1 MATRPDTP
9 NTTILAIELLR
20 RIPRNRKVT
29 AAELHEQLQHA
40 GHGRDLRTIQRQLE
54 TLCEHFD
61 IECDD
66 RSKPYGY
73 CWKAQSGGLSLPV
86 LSEQESLILLL
97 AEEHLTHL
105 LPVGVMKSMDGFFEQ
120 ARRNFGPTA
129 AEKPSQQWLKKV
141 RVVSPTQ
148 PTLPPKIEDGVFDA
162 VSNALY
168 SNLWLEVEYRNAA
181 GQYKSAEVMPLGLA
195 QQGVRLYLVCRYK
208 GYDNE
213 RILALHR
220 IISASATARA
230 FDRPTDFDLERY
242 EADGKFGFG
251 SGRRVKLSFCVDRET
266 GLQLIESP
274 LTPDQEVATLDDG
287 LAVSAVVV
295 ETVQLHR
302 WLLGFGDKVWD
313 VKLED
318 IGEQQTGEVALDALR
333 HILSQA

>member
-1 MATRPDTP
+1 MGTRSDTL

-54 TLCEHFD
+54 MLCEHFD
-61 IECDD
+61 IQCDD

-86 LSEQESLILLL
+86 LSEQESLLLLL
-97 AEEHLTHL
+97 AEEHLNHL
-105 LPVGVMKSMDGFFEQ
+105 LPAGVMKSMDGFFEQ
-120 ARRNFGPTA
+120 ARRNFGPTV
-129 AEKPSQQWLKKV
+129 AERPSQQWLKKI

-168 SNLWLEVEYRNAA
+168 ANLWLEVQYRNAA
-181 GQYKSAEVMPLGLA
+181 GKSKSAEVMPLGLA

-208 GYDNE
+208 GYAEE

-220 IISASATARA
+220 IITASVTTRS
-230 FDRPTDFDLERY
+230 FERPTDFNLERY
-242 EADGKFGFG
+242 EADGRFGFG
-251 SGRRVKLSFCVDRET
+251 SGKRVRLSFCIERDT
-266 GLQLIESP
+266 GLQLLESP
-274 LTPDQEVATLDDG
+274 LTPDQRVATFTDRLE
-287 LAVSAVVV
+287 VTAVVV

-302 WLLGFGDKVWD
+302 WLLGFGEKVWG
-313 VKLED
+313 VTLED
-318 IGEQQTGEVALDALR
+318 VGGVHAGEEELDALR
-333 HILSQA
+333 RILS